1 MKLIRLR
8 YVHYY
13 KTNTFCL
20 QRKTW
25 YGSWRYISFTIEMGY
40 GSVMYNYSD
49 KSKKELLKGVLKS
62 YFKVSKDFVII
73 KEYPTIKIY

>member
-1 MKLIRLR
+1 
-8 YVHYY
+8 
-13 KTNTFCL
+13 
-20 QRKTW
+20 
-25 YGSWRYISFTIEMGY
+25 MGY